1 MGILQLV
8 WPHKHQY
15 LQCSPKTLRP
25 GRTRGGP
32 EQMDGRSECGPS
44 PRCRDQAHRC
54 HWDLTGAKKLAL
66 LPRASVLGLVRP
78 RRQAQRD
85 HKSQCVLPAQQP
97 SHRPLESPSAREG
110 LRAAAYG
117 PVSHGAKCRSCS
129 GPSIRDVVRR
139 REKCAPGCASHLTS
153 AAE

>member
-32 EQMDGRSECGPS
+32 EQMDGKSVGGPS

-54 HWDLTGAKKLAL
+54 QWDLTGAKTLAL